1 MKSCGLPQLEKIC
14 RMINELEERAERSA
28 SSNPVLLLS
37 ILYLISD
44 DPQKGRIQLSRAL
57 GTSEQVVRNALMK
70 LEEMGFLVIEGRK
83 KNMVPELYEAFRCLL
98 KERILSPVMVEGWES
113 PILVGVF
120 TDIGREI
127 SVKEALDI
135 RDEIIAEGGSGA
147 IIFSVRGKCVDIP
160 GLSNTKEIK
169 ELIIGK
175 AKIAKNGLYALV
187 TTKYDYN
194 DFSIFYGFIRK
205 SCEIL
210 LKNQE
215 PRTSP

>member
-1 MKSCGLPQLEKIC
+1 
-14 RMINELEERAERSA
+14 
-28 SSNPVLLLS
+28 
-37 ILYLISD
+37 
-44 DPQKGRIQLSRAL
+44 
-57 GTSEQVVRNALMK
+57 
-70 LEEMGFLVIEGRK
+70 
-83 KNMVPELYEAFRCLL
+83 
-98 KERILSPVMVEGWES
+98 
-113 PILVGVF
+113 
-120 TDIGREI
+120 
-127 SVKEALDI
+127 
-135 RDEIIAEGGSGA
+135 GGSGA

-187 TTKYDYN
+187 TTKYNYN